1 MDDQE
6 MDHWV
11 NMLAVQVW
19 DFNENLDNP
28 HKRARLV
35 VQVFVIITTEGSKTE
50 TGELKLKGK
59 HSEKPQKSTKKTK
72 YKYVSKWEKKRL
84 TPKVFFFHF
93 YICIPTQLYT

>member
-1 MDDQE
+1 

-19 DFNENLDNP
+19 DFNENLHNP

-35 VQVFVIITTEGSKTE
+35 VHVFVIITTEGSKTE

-59 HSEKPQKSTKKTK
+59 HSEKPQKSTMKTK

-84 TPKVFFFHF
+84 TPKVFFHF
-93 YICIPTQLYT
+93 YISIPTQLYT